1 MVMVTD
7 AANIKSVPRGLFQQV
22 VVFKLDDFK
31 YALALS
37 FVRKIVRSVEITPL
51 PQAPPIVLGAI
62 NVRGEIIPVVNVRR
76 RFRLPEREVGLK
88 DHFIIAST
96 SRQKV
101 ALVVDTTLG
110 VFDCPE
116 EKTVAAGQICPQL
129 DYVEGVMRA
138 EDGLILIHD
147 LEAFLS
153 LEEDQVL
160 QDALAPI

>member
-7 AANIKSVPRGLFQQV
+7 TANIQSVPRRFFQPV

-37 FVRKIVRSVEITPL
+37 FVRQIVRSVEITPL
-51 PQAPPIVLGAI
+51 PQAPSIVLGAI
-62 NVRGEIIPVVNVRR
+62 NARGEIIPVINVRR

-88 DHFIIAST
+88 DHFIIANT

-110 VFDCPE
+110 VFECPE
-116 EKTVAAGQICPQL
+116 EKTVAAGRICPQL
-129 DYVEGVMRA
+129 DYVEGVVRA

-153 LEEDQVL
+153 LEEGQAL
-160 QDALAPI
+160 QESLASI